1 MNARPQAWLLQACND
16 LELAQLARDNGFL
29 AQACYFATQAAEKAL
44 KSAILELGL
53 EPPHT
58 HVLNNLL
65 KSLAEAGLDISAFN
79 EMPLQSL
86 SRMSISSR
94 YPLDATPPAELFEA
108 EETDQALATA
118 AAVIKALKEL
128 DSESP

>member
-94 YPLDATPPAELFEA
+94 
-108 EETDQALATA
+108 
-118 AAVIKALKEL
+118 
-128 DSESP
+128 